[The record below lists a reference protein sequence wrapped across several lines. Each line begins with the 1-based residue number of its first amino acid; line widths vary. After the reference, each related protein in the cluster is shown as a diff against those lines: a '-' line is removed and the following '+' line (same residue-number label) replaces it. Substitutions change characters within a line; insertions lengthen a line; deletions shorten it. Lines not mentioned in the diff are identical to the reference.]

1 MPAMTD
7 NKVNLTGQ
15 SKELVKAVAVIPGKP
30 NTIHLREVTKP
41 KVEDIP
47 GGRGVLIKILSVGV
61 DGTDKEINAAE
72 YGTAPTGGD
81 YLIVG
86 HESFGRVEA
95 VGPNITEFKPGDY
108 VALTVRRPGSSI
120 YDEIGTYD
128 MTTDNTYFERGI
140 NLRHGFLTEYV
151 VDEPEY
157 IIRVPENLKEVG
169 VLMEPMSVAQKAIEQ
184 AYRIQQRLRVW
195 RPKRAAVL
203 GASTLGLLST
213 LVLRLRGLDVTTL
226 GNTMPP
232 FLNSRLLEELGA
244 RYLNTKEMSLTDAS
258 AKYGPFDLI
267 VEGTGYS
274 PLVFEA
280 MNVLAKNGVLAMVS
294 VTGGSRQIEV
304 PADKINLG
312 FVLGN
317 KVAFGSVNANR
328 EYFESGVKD
337 LSTAELQYPGWLR
350 KLLTH
355 PVKGLEN
362 YAEMI
367 RLLTETKGAIKVY
380 CEVAAIEGS
389 QATIAAG

>member
-1 MPAMTD
+1 M
-7 NKVNLTGQ
+7 Q
-15 SKELVKAVAVIPGKP
+15 SRTQTKKSATAADRELVKAIAVIPGKP
-30 NTIHLREVTKP
+30 NTIHLREVPKP
-41 KVEDIP
+41 KVEDVP
-47 GGRGVLIKILSVGV
+47 GGRGVLIRILRVGV

-72 YGTAPTGGD
+72 YGAAPAGDD
-81 YLIVG
+81 YLIIG

-95 VGPNITEFKPGDY
+95 VGPNVTEFKTGDY
-108 VALTVRRPGSSI
+108 VSLTVRRPGSST
-120 YDEIGTYD
+120 YDQIGTYD
-128 MTTDNTYFERGI
+128 MTTDDTYFERGI

-157 IIRVPENLKEVG
+157 IVRVPENMKEVG

-203 GASTLGLLST
+203 GASTLGLLAT
-213 LVLRLRGLDVTTL
+213 LVLRLRGLEVTTF

-232 FLNSRLLEELGA
+232 FLNSQLLEELGT
-244 RYLNTKEMSLTDAS
+244 RYVSTKEMSLTDAS
-258 AKYGPFDLI
+258 AKFGPFDLI
-267 VEGTGYS
+267 LEGTGYS

-328 EYFESGVKD
+328 EYFEFGVKD
-337 LSTAELQYPGWLR
+337 LSTAELQYPGWLN

-355 PVKGLEN
+355 PVKGLESC
-362 YAEMI
+362 AEVI
-367 RLLTETKGAIKVY
+367 RLLTEAKGAIKVY
-380 CEVAAIEGS
+380 CEVASME
-389 QATIAAG
+389 AARTALASR

>member
-1 MPAMTD
+1 MQSMTRTEANGTSQAQD
-7 NKVNLTGQ
+7 T
-15 SKELVKAVAVIPGKP
+15 VKALAVIPGRV
-30 NTIHLREVTKP
+30 NTIHLRDVPKP
-41 KVEDIP
+41 VVSDVP
-47 GGRGVLIKILSVGV
+47 GGRGVLIKILRVGV

-72 YGTAPTGGD
+72 YGAAPAGD
-81 YLIVG
+81 NYLIIG

-95 VGPNITEFKPGDY
+95 IGTNVTEFRPGDY
-108 VALTVRRPGSSI
+108 VALTVRRPGSSL
-120 YDEIGTYD
+120 YDQIGMYD
-128 MTTDNTYFERGI
+128 MTTDDTYFERGI

-157 IIRVPENLKEVG
+157 IIRVPKKLKEVG

-195 RPKRAAVL
+195 KPKRAAVL
-203 GASTLGLLST
+203 GAGTLGLLAT
-213 LVLRLRGLDVTTL
+213 LVLRLRGLEVTTF

-232 FLNSRLLEELGA
+232 FLNSGLIEELGA
-244 RYLNTKEMSLTDAS
+244 RYVSTKETSLTEAS
-258 AKYGPFDLI
+258 GKYGPFDLI
-267 VEGTGYS
+267 LEGTGYS

-294 VTGGSRQIEV
+294 VTGGSRQLEV

-337 LSTAELQYPGWLR
+337 LATAELQYPGWLN

-367 RLLTETKGAIKVY
+367 RLLTESKGAIKVY
-380 CEVAAIEGS
+380 CEVAAIEGL
-389 QATIAAG
+389 

>member
-1 MPAMTD
+1 MKAIAVFPGKAGSVHLSQVPKPHVAD
-7 NKVNLTGQ
+7 VPNGRGI
-15 SKELVKAVAVIPGKP
+15 LVKI
-30 NTIHLREVTKP
+30 LR
-41 KVEDIP
+41 
-47 GGRGVLIKILSVGV
+47 VGV

-72 YGTAPTGGD
+72 YGAAPDGSD
-81 YLIVG
+81 YLILG
-86 HESFGRVEA
+86 HESFGRVEEI
-95 VGPNITEFKPGDY
+95 GPRVTEFKPGDY
-108 VALTVRRPGSSI
+108 VALTVRRPGSSL
-120 YDEIGTYD
+120 YDQIGTYD
-128 MTTDNTYFERGI
+128 MTTDDTYFERGI
-140 NLRHGFLTEYV
+140 NLR
-151 VDEPEY
+151 Y

-195 RPKRAAVL
+195 RPKRVAVL
-203 GASTLGLLST
+203 GASTLGLLSS
-213 LVLRLRGLDVTTL
+213 LVLRLRGLEVTAF

-232 FLNSRLLEELGA
+232 FLNSRLLEELGV
-244 RYLNTKEMSLTDAS
+244 RYVSTKETSLTDVS

-267 VEGTGYS
+267 LEGTGYS

-294 VTGGSRQIEV
+294 VTGGSRQVEV

-337 LSTAELQYPGWLR
+337 LSTAELQYPGWLK

-362 YAEMI
+362 YQEII
-367 RLLTETKGAIKVY
+367 RLLTDSKGSIKVY
-380 CEVAAIEGS
+380 CEVAAIEGA
-389 QATIAAG
+389 QTAAAAS